1 MRRTVNILL
10 TSLIILSVYLPL
22 SSQAQTAPVAEPTQ
36 KAGSADPKD
45 ELPLKDLRLFTL
57 IFDHIR
63 RSYVDPISDQQ
74 LLENAVKGML
84 GEMDPHSAYLDTQS
98 FDQLQESTQG
108 EFSGVGIHMGSEGG
122 YIKII
127 SPIDGTPAE
136 KAGLKAGDIII
147 KIDQESI
154 QGLSVNETATKI
166 RGPIGSSIVFTIT
179 RKDLDE
185 PLDIS
190 VIRDTIRSVSV
201 RHKLI
206 EKTIGYIRIAQFQAN
221 TGNDFI
227 KAVKKLRADQPLL
240 SGFIIDLRNNPGG
253 ILQASVQVVD
263 SLINDGLVVYTQGR
277 LDSSNVNYT
286 ATEGDDANGLPIIVL
301 VNGGSASAA
310 EIVAGALQDHNR
322 AVVMGTRTFGKG
334 SVQTILPVGKDKGI
348 KLTTARYFTPNGR
361 SIQAQGIE
369 PDIIVKPATITA
381 IDVGERIS
389 EATLGGHLKN
399 TSDTS
404 EREEKKANTS
414 EKKDKKNYNTKDNQL
429 FEALNLLKGLA
440 IFTKNNSRQ
449 K

>member
-1 MRRTVNILL
+1 
-10 TSLIILSVYLPL
+10 VYLPL
-22 SSQAQTAPVAEPTQ
+22 SSQAQTAPAAKSTQQADSAEP
-36 KAGSADPKD
+36 KE

-108 EFSGVGIHMGSEGG
+108 EFSGVGIDMGSDGD
-122 YIKII
+122 YIRII

-166 RGPIGSSIVFTIT
+166 RGPIGSSIVFTII
-179 RKDLDE
+179 RKGLDE
-185 PLDIS
+185 PVDIS
-190 VIRDTIRSVSV
+190 VVRDTIKSVSV
-201 RHKLI
+201 RHKLL
-206 EKTIGYIRIAQFQAN
+206 EKTIGYIRIAQFQSN
-221 TGNDFI
+221 TGTDF
-227 KAVKKLRADQPLL
+227 VKSVKTLLANQPLL
-240 SGFIIDLRNNPGG
+240 SGFIVDLRNNPGG

-286 ATEGDDANGLPIIVL
+286 ATEGDDAKGLAVIVL

-310 EIVAGALQDHNR
+310 EIVAGALQDHKR
-322 AVVMGTRTFGKG
+322 AVIMGTRTFGKG

-389 EATLGGHLKN
+389 ESNLGGHLEN
-399 TSDTS
+399 TSDTKKR
-404 EREEKKANTS
+404 EKANGETPEEKEN
-414 EKKDKKNYNTKDNQL
+414 KNYNTKDNQL

-440 IFTKNNSRQ
+440 ILTKNNSSNKKQ
-449 K
+449 EKPK